1 MTLVKNCQTLHNKKF
16 LIQYSK
22 KQEITAE
29 RNMTGAERRT
39 KITEILTPLT
49 GGLHIHTISVPD
61 ENSYGRIVAKLSAL
75 GILADGVSE

>member
-1 MTLVKNCQTLHNKKF
+1 
-16 LIQYSK
+16 
-22 KQEITAE
+22 
-29 RNMTGAERRT
+29 MTGAERRT
-39 KITEILTPLT
+39 KITEILISLT